1 MDKRRNHIIFWV
13 GYYLW
18 FGLII
23 FIQEKGVLPLHLIA
37 LEIFLNCSE
46 TLIFSYF
53 FAYVL
58 IPNTLPSKKYYS
70 FILGLLSSVLVV
82 ALLKY
87 LTLITLN
94 NLSFIQFNPKEFNP
108 ILLKTIRRVLKAI
121 NLAFPLWFLKILI
134 FESKQ
139 KENIVMKL
147 YTLRK
152 TELST
157 HLLGLKN
164 QINPHFFYNIL
175 NFIYAQS
182 LPYSSKLSNSILTLS
197 ELMRYAIRENDEEGK
212 VSLEQEVDY
221 IKNYIELE
229 GLHLTDK
236 YKVILESN
244 GNLMYRRVF
253 PMTFQP
259 FLENSYKYGQNNK
272 FYLEIK
278 ENQVQ
283 FLCTYVKKN
292 NIDIKDIHDHF
303 QNLKKR
309 IRSEYIQNV
318 SININSDTNYCKLQL
333 LLNV

>member
-13 GYYLW
+13 GYSLW

-23 FIQEKGVLPLHLIA
+23 FIQNKDLLPLHLIG
-37 LEIFLNCSE
+37 LEIFLNCVE
-46 TLIFSYF
+46 TLIFFYF

-58 IPNTLPSKKYYS
+58 LPNTLPSKKYYF
-70 FILGLLSSVLVV
+70 FILGLLSSVIVGV
-82 ALLKY
+82 LLKY
-87 LTLITLN
+87 FTLIVLN
-94 NLSFIQFNPKEFNP
+94 KFSFTQFNSEVLNP
-108 ILLKTIRRVLKAI
+108 ILIKTIRRAFRAI

-139 KENIVMKL
+139 KEDIIMKS

-152 TELST
+152 TELNAN
-157 HLLGLKN
+157 LLGLKN

-182 LPYSSKLSNSILTLS
+182 LPYSSKLSSSILNLS
-197 ELMRYAIRENDEEGK
+197 DLMRYAIRENDEEGK

-221 IKNYIELE
+221 VKNYIQLE
-229 GLHLTDK
+229 GLHSTDK
-236 YKVILESN
+236 YDVVLESN

-259 FLENSYKYGQNNK
+259 FLENSYRYGENNK
-272 FYLEIK
+272 FYLKIK

-283 FLCTYVKKN
+283 FLCTYLKKN
-292 NIDIKDIHDHF
+292 HTDVKEIYDHF
-303 QNLKKR
+303 ENLKKK
-309 IRSEYIQNV
+309 IKNEYVQDV
-318 SININSDTNYCKLQL
+318 SIVINSDTNYCKLQL